1 MGDELR
7 KEMDDKF
14 ATKKSLADLKSN
26 TDTEFAGVKRRI
38 DALEAEQNRIAEKT
52 AKMNQD
58 LKGEIEKIHDEL
70 KKKTRDI
77 KDLFNTQGG
86 GEPRSRT
93 QQSTSLG
100 SNAEDLENLMQLV
113 NDLQHELDS
122 KQDISDAKSMKEDLL
137 DKISKIKPASAGPTV
152 TDADIAKWNN
162 SSAKSAVHDNDID
175 KLRKELAGINPD
187 QLRQDIN
194 NINVLILSLAPR

>member
-77 KDLFNTQGG
+77 KDLFNT
-86 GEPRSRT
+86 
-93 QQSTSLG
+93 
-100 SNAEDLENLMQLV
+100 
-113 NDLQHELDS
+113 
-122 KQDISDAKSMKEDLL
+122 
-137 DKISKIKPASAGPTV
+137 
-152 TDADIAKWNN
+152 
-162 SSAKSAVHDNDID
+162 
-175 KLRKELAGINPD
+175 
-187 QLRQDIN
+187 
-194 NINVLILSLAPR
+194 